1 MAIKVFKISAAS
13 ATELIDIDSGINRI
27 NSMTIANIDGSN
39 DTAVDL
45 YLKNAGGTD
54 YYVCKNLPIP
64 IGQTLILDGS
74 DITFDNTTYNL
85 YILSTRTVDV
95 IIK

>member
-1 MAIKVFKISAAS
+1 MAQQVFKISAAS
-13 ATELIDIDSGINRI
+13 ATELIDINSGINRI
-27 NSMTIANIDGSN
+27 NSMTICNIDGSN

-45 YLKNAGGTD
+45 YLKNAAGTD
-54 YYVCKNLPIP
+54 YYIFKNLNIP
-64 IGQTLILDGS
+64 IGQTLKLDS
-74 DITFDNTTYNL
+74 DDVSFENPTYNL